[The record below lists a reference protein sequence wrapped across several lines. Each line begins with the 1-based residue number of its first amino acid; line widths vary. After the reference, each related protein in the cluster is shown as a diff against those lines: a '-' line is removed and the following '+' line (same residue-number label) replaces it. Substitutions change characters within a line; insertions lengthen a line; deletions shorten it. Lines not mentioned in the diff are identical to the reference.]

1 MEALKNQPKILT
13 VIMVFFFLMFTSF
26 NIKAQGDLKIS
37 DNGNLIVSSGTYLK
51 IPGNLTVGSGAS
63 GVLKTD
69 GTNITAAGQLN
80 LNAGSEL
87 FLTSGIF
94 SANSANINSASTVTY
109 NGSDQNLKNWSY
121 GNLIIAGTGT
131 KTITGDAGTPTV
143 CNNLTVNNFGNVLSI
158 PENKALTVQSILT
171 NNVGVN
177 GITLASSSSGDGSL
191 ISYTSNVDA
200 TINRYLTGIRW
211 HYLSSPIDSAPL
223 SLFNTNNFM
232 WWDAS
237 MNWSGSG
244 DFNPWKACGANLEN
258 AHGYAYYYYET
269 TIPYEGEMNVGNYSF
284 TLRMYSS
291 GDPDYQG
298 WNLVGNPYTSVLDWD
313 AAVSGGAIPNGAENA
328 IYFFDDET
336 GDGAQSNY
344 RYYVPS
350 SGGTYGIGTEDAD
363 GKIPMGQGFFI
374 KTNTDNI
381 VLNFNKNY
389 RTHAVRNFYKNPSD
403 EYIKLRISGGKTDE
417 TIVRIVENS
426 TPGFDSQFDARKL
439 FPIDVSIPQMYII
452 GSDSKIT
459 AINSIP
465 KIEKNTIIKLG
476 LKAEE
481 GDYEISLKD
490 LNFYTYDV
498 YLVDNNNNSFT
509 NLNDEELYNFHYSG
523 GQNEERFYLT
533 FHSQTSDIDDQIS
546 GKIKIYPNPA
556 NQFIRFSNNTNSE
569 FETVKIYSAN
579 GKIVYLNK
587 HSESINEINL
597 SQFSDGVYFIEIKLL
612 DGTVYRNRII
622 LKK

>member
-13 VIMVFFFLMFTSF
+13 VIMIFFFLMFTSF
-26 NIKAQGDLKIS
+26 NIKAQGELKIS
-37 DNGNLIVSSGTYLK
+37 DNGNLIVSSDTYLT

-131 KTITGDAGTPTV
+131 KTVTGDAVTPTV

-200 TINRYLTGIRW
+200 TINRYLTGTRW
-211 HYLSSPIDSAPL
+211 HYLSSPINSAPL

-237 MNWSGSG
+237 MDWAGSG

-258 AHGYAYYYYET
+258 ARGYAYYYYET
-269 TIPYEGEMNVGNYSF
+269 TIPYKGEMNVGNYSF
-284 TLRMYSS
+284 TLKMYSS

-313 AAVSGGAIPNGAENA
+313 AAVSDGAIPTGAENA
-328 IYFFDDET
+328 IYFFDDAT

-403 EYIKLRISGGKTDE
+403 EYIKLIISGGKTDE

-476 LKAEE
+476 IKAEE

-498 YLVDNNNNSFT
+498 YLVDNNNNSFI

-533 FHSQTSDIDDQIS
+533 FHSQTSDINDKIS

-556 NQFIRFSNNTNSE
+556 SQFIRFSNNTNSE
-569 FETVKIYSAN
+569 FETIKINSAN
-579 GKIVYLNK
+579 GKIIYLNK
-587 HSESINEINL
+587 HSKSINEINL

-612 DGTVYRNRII
+612 NGTVYRNRII